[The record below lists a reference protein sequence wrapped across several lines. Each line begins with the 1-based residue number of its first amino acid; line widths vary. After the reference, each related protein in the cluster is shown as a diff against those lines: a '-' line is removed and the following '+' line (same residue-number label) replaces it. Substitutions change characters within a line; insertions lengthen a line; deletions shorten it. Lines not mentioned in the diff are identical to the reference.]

1 MTLSFTGRKR
11 LRKYFGKM
19 VEVAQMPNLI
29 EVQKTSYDQFL
40 QVKKPDDGRLDEGLQ
55 AVFSSVFPIK
65 DFAENS
71 LLEYVD
77 YHFEDPKYD
86 VEECQQRSMTYAAP
100 LKVTLRLIVF
110 DVDQETGAKSVKDIK
125 EQDVYMGDIPFMTE
139 NGTFV
144 INGTERVIVSQMHRS
159 PGVFFDHDKGKTH
172 SSGKLLFAARVI
184 PYRGSWLDFEFDAKD
199 ILHVRIDRRRKL
211 PATSLLYAL
220 GLDQEQILDYFYS
233 KIAFK
238 RTKDGHWTTPV
249 EPGWMKNAK
258 ANSDWTNAKTGEVL
272 AESGT
277 KITQRMLRMWQEEGV
292 KVIGLGDEELIGRYS
307 ALDMVNP
314 ESGEIFVEAGDELT
328 AANLGQLVEN
338 EFHEIDVINVDG
350 ITIGAYIRNT
360 LAVDKNHSRE
370 QALIDIYRV
379 MRPGEPPTIETA
391 ETLFGQLFF
400 DSERYDLS
408 AVGRVKMN
416 MRLSLDAPDTTRVL
430 RKEDILAIVK
440 ALADLRDGRG
450 EIDDIDNLGNRRVRS
465 VGELMENQFRV
476 GLLRMERAIKERM
489 SSVDIDTVMP
499 HDLINAKPVA
509 AAVRE
514 FFGSSQLSQFMDQT
528 NPLSEVTHKRRMSA
542 LGPGGLTRERAGF
555 EVRDV
560 HPTH

>member
-11 LRKYFGKM
+11 LRKNFGKI
-19 VEVAQMPNLI
+19 EEIAQMPNLI
-29 EVQKTSYDQFL
+29 EVQRTSYDQFL
-40 QVKKPDDGRLDEGLQ
+40 QLEKPDGDRKDEGLE
-55 AVFSSVFPIK
+55 AVFRQVFPIK
-65 DFAENS
+65 DFSESS

-77 YHFEDPKYD
+77 YHFEEPKYD

-125 EQDVYMGDIPFMTE
+125 EQDVYMGDIPLMTDH
-139 NGTFV
+139 GTFV

-199 ILHVRIDRRRKL
+199 IVHVRVDRRRKL
-211 PATSLLYAL
+211 PATTLLYAL
-220 GLDQEQILDYFYS
+220 GLDQETILNYFYT

-238 RTKDGHWTTPV
+238 RSKEGGWTTPV
-249 EPGWMKNAK
+249 EPVWMRNAK
-258 ANSDWTNAKTGEVL
+258 TSSEWRNAKTGEVM
-272 AESGT
+272 AEAGT
-277 KITQRMLRMWQEEGV
+277 KITVRTLKKWQDEGI
-292 KVIGLGDEELIGRYS
+292 KTIALSDEELIGRYS
-307 ALDMVNP
+307 ALDMVNV
-314 ESGEIFVEAGDELT
+314 ETGEIYVEAGDELT
-328 AANLGQLVEN
+328 AANLEVLAEQDFN
-338 EFHEIDVINVDG
+338 EVDVINVDG

-360 LAVDKNHSRE
+360 MAVDKNHSRE

-379 MRPGEPPTIETA
+379 MRPGEPPTIDTA

-408 AVGRVKMN
+408 SVGRVKMN
-416 MRLSLDAPDTTRVL
+416 MRLNLDAPDTLRVL
-430 RKEDILAIVK
+430 RKEDIVAIVK

-489 SSVDIDTVMP
+489 SAVDID
-499 HDLINAKPVA
+499 
-509 AAVRE
+509 
-514 FFGSSQLSQFMDQT
+514 
-528 NPLSEVTHKRRMSA
+528 
-542 LGPGGLTRERAGF
+542 
-555 EVRDV
+555 
-560 HPTH
+560 